1 MSKTQ
6 KGNRE
11 AKKPKQDKTTR
22 PPGAGSAYAQAQKAA
37 KRH

>member
-1 MSKTQ
+1 MSKAQ

-11 AKKPKQDKTTR
+11 AKKPKQNNTIK

-37 KRH
+37 KGH